1 MTGQQIL
8 LNINGDRLA
17 AATNAAIEIQ
27 QSLEEVTPLPG
38 TDDGWEHYN
47 VAGRSWSLSS
57 DGFVTDDFTLAED
70 VVEGESQCSVD
81 LEVEFPS
88 ATIHLYGDGTIT
100 EISQQA
106 AVKSLAKF
114 SAKISCDDLPTPS
127 LQ

>member
-38 TDDGWEHYN
+38 TDDGWEHYA
-47 VAGRSWSLSS
+47 VAGLSWSLSS

-81 LEVEFPS
+81 LEVQFPS
-88 ATIHLYGDGTIT
+88 STIHFRGDGTIT